1 MESDHSI
8 LWIANWMVSIP
19 LIVLTI
25 IIHVLGLGLIVD
37 GVFRVMLRAL
47 GNLRFMVVFAILMTT
62 TSALVVILH
71 AMEGAL
77 WAAAYLS
84 IGALSDVK
92 SAMLYS
98 LNAMTSYG
106 HETRALNGRW
116 ALLGVQSHVTDLG
129 AQDRWFKLESHDARA
144 VLGAAGEGVLYTDVE
159 RRLGFYL
166 RALWARTITLRAIG
180 RKSAP
185 SLPGERDRRVAIVGD
200 EIHMASALDI
210 SRGQDGVA
218 AYRPAV
224 AHAAAQT

>member
-62 TSALVVILH
+62 PSALVVILH

-116 ALLGVQSHVTDLG
+116 ALLG
-129 AQDRWFKLESHDARA
+129 ALESLNGMILFGLTTAFLFH
-144 VLGAAGEGVLYTDVE
+144 VFQTMWSFGG
-159 RRLGFYL
+159 RRWSL
-166 RALWARTITLRAIG
+166 APATSDP
-180 RKSAP
+180 SAP
-185 SLPGERDRRVAIVGD
+185 
-200 EIHMASALDI
+200 
-210 SRGQDGVA
+210 GQTPPDPQ
-218 AYRPAV
+218 R
-224 AHAAAQT
+224 